1 MVLVQPPFHHK
12 GNAMG
17 LGKYFKAIRKY
28 FMHKYESVLDFWDWK
43 IRRISFYSWT
53 FRGKGKFREPTKPR
67 KIVIAIT
74 ILCEKTFFP
83 YVYQTMNCPLI
94 FTTKVLDWNPSE
106 TALILTRSCV
116 FRSYSITFADA
127 KNPIWRFYSI
137 LQYFLFDFCVCYN
150 KIISPNSQFVTLCQT
165 SIKSNFNAHNNSL

>member
-1 MVLVQPPFHHK
+1 MVLFQPPFHHTE
-12 GNAMG
+12 NALG

-28 FMHKYESVLDFWDWK
+28 FMHKYKWVVLVFSDWK
-43 IRRISFYSWT
+43 FRRITFYSWT
-53 FRGKGKFREPTKPR
+53 FKGKGKFREPTKPR

-116 FRSYSITFADA
+116 FKNYSRPFADA
-127 KNPIWRFYSI
+127 KKSDP
-137 LQYFLFDFCVCYN
+137 
-150 KIISPNSQFVTLCQT
+150 KIS
-165 SIKSNFNAHNNSL
+165 